1 MIGYASKY
9 RLFANP
15 VKIAE
20 YEVLNEL
27 KDLSN
32 RKDSNCLTHT
42 RFLLEMDETPLS
54 EQYAN
59 VPNVAKYCRRI
70 TYSGSKSLHHII
82 EFAPAHEDQCA
93 HLYKEIHSVLNQML
107 FNGCADTA
115 CANPARLT
123 RRPGAI
129 RDNGRT
135 QDLVYSGELLD
146 EAFAKTVLR
155 KARSLHIAN
164 QMKANTQAN
173 TQVNISNSKIRP
185 SVLRPSVRH
194 NGLCATYEKV
204 TRYLNTSFPK
214 LHGNGCSESWLF
226 GAMSCCVKYND
237 METLDRVI
245 AKAKKEHWSDS
256 EIQHKLDSI
265 NNRKELI

>member
-1 MIGYASKY
+1 MIGYATKTKLY
-9 RLFANP
+9 AEPFP
-15 VKIAE
+15 ICE

-27 KDLSN
+27 KDLSS

-42 RFLLEMDETPLS
+42 RFLLELDETPLS

-59 VPNVAKYCRRI
+59 VPSVSKYCRRI

-129 RDNGRT
+129 RDNGKI

-146 EAFAKTVLR
+146 GEFAKTVLR

-164 QMKANTQAN
+164 QMKQTNKSQHKP
-173 TQVNISNSKIRP
+173 V
-185 SVLRPSVRH
+185 SVLH

-204 TRYLNTSFPK
+204 TRYLDTAFPK
-214 LHGNGCSESWLF
+214 LHGNGHSSSWLF
-226 GAMSCCVKYND
+226 AAMATCLKYND
-237 METLDRVI
+237 IATLERVK
-245 AKAKKEHWSDS
+245 AKAAREHWTNK
-256 EIQHKLDSI
+256 ELERIETNI
-265 NNRKELI
+265 NNRKETI

>member
-15 VKIAE
+15 AKIAE
-20 YEVLNEL
+20 FEVLNEL

-59 VPNVAKYCRRI
+59 VPSVAKYCRRI

-129 RDNGRT
+129 RDNGKI
-135 QDLVYSGELLD
+135 QELVYSGELLD

-155 KARSLHIAN
+155 KARSDKARTLHIAN
-164 QMKANTQAN
+164 QMRTKNT
-173 TQVNISNSKIRP
+173 NSKNRP
-185 SVLRPSVRH
+185 VSVWH

-204 TRYLNTSFPK
+204 TRYLDTAFPK
-214 LHGNGCSESWLF
+214 LHGNGCSEAWLF

-237 METLDRVI
+237 MATLDRVI
-245 AKAKKEHWSDS
+245 AKAKKEHWSDN
-256 EIQHKLDSI
+256 EIKHKLDSI
-265 NNRKELI
+265 NNRKETI

>member
-1 MIGYASKY
+1 MIGYATKTKLY
-9 RLFANP
+9 PEPFP
-15 VKIAE
+15 ICE

-59 VPNVAKYCRRI
+59 VPNMAKYCRRI

-107 FNGCADTA
+107 FNGNADTA

-164 QMKANTQAN
+164 QMQNKSQHKP
-173 TQVNISNSKIRP
+173 S
-185 SVLRPSVRH
+185 SVLQPSVRH

-204 TRYLNTSFPK
+204 TRYLNTAFPK
-214 LHGNGCSESWLF
+214 LHGNGCSEAWLF

-237 METLDRVI
+237 MATLDRVI
-245 AKAKKEHWSDS
+245 AKAKKEYWTDS

-265 NNRKELI
+265 YNRKELK